1 MKKILLPTDFSRCAN
16 NAVAFAVETA
26 KLMQAEIILLHSFEL
41 TGNMY
46 TDYMGVNKEY
56 NQSQMQAVHHK
67 LEELKN
73 SIATN
78 HSLKVTAHVCT
89 GAVKKCI
96 LKETAERG
104 IDLMIMGTAGA
115 SGIKE
120 TLWSSKTA
128 DIIGKSTVPVIAIP
142 SDYQWKN
149 PAKILFATNHF
160 EEEPVLLNFLFT
172 LAACYEAEVN
182 VAVFTNESKDDAVT
196 YLEHLRKTPDYEH
209 KLKERYHED
218 TLTVTN
224 LFGNEFEKTLED
236 YIVDNNFD
244 MVAMVTYQRHF
255 PDSIFHPSLT
265 KQMAYHTKIPLVA
278 IPANKN
284 DG

>member
-1 MKKILLPTDFSRCAN
+1 MKKILLPTDFSHCAN
-16 NAVAFAVETA
+16 NAVAFAVGTA
-26 KLMQAEIILLHSFEL
+26 KLMQAEIILLHSFEV

-56 NQSQMQAVHHK
+56 NQSQLQDVRHK

-73 SIATN
+73 SIETN
-78 HSLKVTAHVCT
+78 HSVKVTAHVCT
-89 GAVKKCI
+89 GPVKKCI
-96 LKETAERG
+96 LKEIAESA

-120 TLWSSKTA
+120 TLWGSKTA
-128 DIIGKSTVPVIAIP
+128 DIIGKSKVPVIAIP

-160 EEEPVLLNFLFT
+160 EDEPVLLNFLFA
-172 LAACYEAEVN
+172 LAACYGAEVS
-182 VAVFTNESKDDAVT
+182 VAVFTNETKDDAVI
-196 YLEHLRKTPDYEH
+196 YLEHQRKTPGYEH
-209 KLKERYHED
+209 TLKERYHEE
-218 TLTVTN
+218 TLTVVN
-224 LFGNEFEKTLED
+224 LFGDEFENTLEA
-236 YIVDNNFD
+236 YIVNNNFD

-265 KQMAYHTKIPLVA
+265 KQMAYHTKIPLIA
-278 IPANKN
+278 IPANKIE
-284 DG
+284 G